1 LPSLREIIF
10 EGLGAHAYYQCNPII
25 PLINER
31 LYGPK
36 PVSTLSSKAKVE
48 SIRKGS
54 DYQYPSHPIALECLK
69 LYSPVAMGHRDL
81 PLMLASTLVHLTLGE
96 IRVD

>member
-1 LPSLREIIF
+1 MKRVDSVREVQIAM
-10 EGLGAHAYYQCNPII
+10 EG
-25 PLINER
+25 
-31 LYGPK
+31 
-36 PVSTLSSKAKVE
+36 
-48 SIRKGS
+48 KGS
-54 DYQYPSHPIALECLK
+54 QCMNLRVFWLSLGLESRRGPEFDYQYPSHPIALECLK